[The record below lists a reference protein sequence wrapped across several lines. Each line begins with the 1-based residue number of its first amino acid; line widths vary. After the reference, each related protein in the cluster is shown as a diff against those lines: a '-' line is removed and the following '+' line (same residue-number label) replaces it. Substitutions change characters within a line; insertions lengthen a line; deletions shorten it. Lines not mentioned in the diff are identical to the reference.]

1 MNYYVKSDRNYY
13 YKITKN
19 NKKRVSEKEYNE
31 NVKKGGHPN
40 PTIFNSLK
48 IVPET
53 PTVEKVKQITHKLEN
68 NRQRKYKN
76 ILLRSISEEIYKRLL
91 NPKSYSTSI
100 KLFNNFNN
108 TLSNITNNNSIQSK
122 KRKVNKENFKINV
135 TYPNIN
141 YYNINPNINNNNKN
155 SLKTKMNNNGKSVK
169 VINNKSSN
177 KIIKIFSLAFDGY
190 SYNRYFNVLNEI
202 IMQIYAY
209 VITDNYNRSNPKFK
223 FKIPKIEKIE
233 FYEDNENSGNIQI
246 YIKIIMEKIHKI
258 NIECDDL
265 NENIYDNIRN
275 YLDFLRANSLFH
287 NDTHNDNLFFTDTCG
302 CQMALIDFGKANVAI
317 NSPSTWPN
325 NQQTSLNFVL

>member
-1 MNYYVKSDRNYY
+1 
-13 YKITKN
+13 
-19 NKKRVSEKEYNE
+19 
-31 NVKKGGHPN
+31 
-40 PTIFNSLK
+40 
-48 IVPET
+48 
-53 PTVEKVKQITHKLEN
+53 
-68 NRQRKYKN
+68 
-76 ILLRSISEEIYKRLL
+76 
-91 NPKSYSTSI
+91 
-100 KLFNNFNN
+100 
-108 TLSNITNNNSIQSK
+108 
-122 KRKVNKENFKINV
+122 
-135 TYPNIN
+135 
-141 YYNINPNINNNNKN
+141 
-155 SLKTKMNNNGKSVK
+155 
-169 VINNKSSN
+169 
-177 KIIKIFSLAFDGY
+177 
-190 SYNRYFNVLNEI
+190 YFNVLNEI

-317 NSPSTWPN
+317 NSPSTSGIKSINNNTSEKIKHLKEWYCPN
-325 NQQTSLNFVL
+325 STNKSRKNRRFNGDYY